1 MTASGPQQTCF
12 RPESY
17 YGAFSRLPANNI
29 TSMEK
34 LTFSQRVIRMAAT
47 SSDIEQA
54 CSLLPAVSKVV
65 RDEAASS

>member
-1 MTASGPQQTCF
+1 
-12 RPESY
+12 
-17 YGAFSRLPANNI
+17 
-29 TSMEK
+29 MEK